1 MYSIA
6 SLPDIPHKNLL
17 FSHKDTHFSFILFE
31 KLQFFIGNRWYAILI
46 HTYTLTY
53 THTHT
58 HTDTTR
64 ITLPYFTLLYCMV
77 HGPMDGHVYHML
89 SLLKTWRSSIY
100 IQYRIINCNSLPVF
114 SIPILYSVHC
124 TYIYV
129 PMTWNGTKTN
139 KGELFILFQCFAK
152 MYHDCSV
159 FTRVEWF

>member
-58 HTDTTR
+58 HRHHTHY
-64 ITLPYFTLLYCMV
+64 PPLLYSAV
-77 HGPMDGHVYHML
+77 LYGTRTYWHVYHML

-114 SIPILYSVHC
+114 SIPILYSVH
-124 TYIYV
+124 TYTHDLKWDTNEQRRIIYIV
-129 PMTWNGTKTN
+129 
-139 KGELFILFQCFAK
+139 
-152 MYHDCSV
+152 SV
-159 FTRVEWF
+159 FCENVPWLFSVH